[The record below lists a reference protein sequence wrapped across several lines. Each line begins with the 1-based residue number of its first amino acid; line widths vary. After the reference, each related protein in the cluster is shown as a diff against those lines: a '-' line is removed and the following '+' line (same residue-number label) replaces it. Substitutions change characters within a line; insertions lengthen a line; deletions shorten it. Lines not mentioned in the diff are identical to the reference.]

1 MTNFN
6 YFFIFIFGLAIGSFL
21 NVLIDRLPAE
31 ESIGG
36 RSHCD
41 NCKKTLKWID
51 LIPVFSWVYLRGKS
65 RCCHKKISIFYPIVE
80 LLTGFLFVI
89 VYISLPTFASSIP
102 LLTSHF
108 LILILISALVVI
120 FFSDLKYHI
129 IPDEMTILLVI
140 IGIMLIFLRQ
150 SFFDY
155 LFGALLLSLIMYGI
169 YAVTRGKGMGF
180 GDVKLAFPMGLI
192 LGLKAGFIALYLS
205 FIIGGFFSLLLII
218 IHKRNLKSKIAFGP
232 FMIIGF
238 ALMFFYNDPILNFIQ
253 NHFGF

>member
-1 MTNFN
+1 MVA
-6 YFFIFIFGLAIGSFL
+6 IFIFLLGLAIGSFL

-41 NCKKTLKWID
+41 NCKKTLSWID

-65 RCCHKKISIFYPIVE
+65 RCCHKKISMFYPIVE
-80 LLTGFLFVI
+80 LLTGISFFFVF
-89 VYISLPTFASSIP
+89 ISYPTSTSSFP
-102 LLTSHF
+102 LLTSHILT
-108 LILILISALVVI
+108 LIIICFFIVI
-120 FFSDLKYHI
+120 FFADLKYHI
-129 IPDEMTILLVI
+129 IPDEMTILLVL
-140 IGIMLIFLRQ
+140 IGIILMFLRQ

-155 LFGALLLSLIMYGI
+155 FFGALLLSLIMYGI
-169 YAVTRGKGMGF
+169 YAVTKGRGMGF

-192 LGLKAGFIALYLS
+192 LGIKSGFIALYLS